1 LSTYLQELMMQKQ
14 WTLTTKNGETV
25 EGLSNEDAVH
35 AIYSIM
41 AGTNPSTGRSDD
53 THEYEL
59 EVAFAA

>member
-1 LSTYLQELMMQKQ
+1 MQKQ

-25 EGLSNEDAVH
+25 EGLSNEDAAR
-35 AIYSIM
+35 AIYTIM